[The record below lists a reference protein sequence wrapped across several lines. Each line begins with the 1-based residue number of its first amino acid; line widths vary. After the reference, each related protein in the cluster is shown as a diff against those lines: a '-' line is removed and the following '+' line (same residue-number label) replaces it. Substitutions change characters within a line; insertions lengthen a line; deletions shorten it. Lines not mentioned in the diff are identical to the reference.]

1 MRTERSEG
9 AGVACFQMLMS
20 GANLQMKDML
30 PNPCPPATKEESIVD
45 DTYSADIA
53 TQHTYY
59 TNSKHVEKFKFIFEY
74 NIKSKE
80 ITVRVVE

>member
-1 MRTERSEG
+1 
-9 AGVACFQMLMS
+9 
-20 GANLQMKDML
+20 MKE
-30 PNPCPPATKEESIVD
+30 KSIVD